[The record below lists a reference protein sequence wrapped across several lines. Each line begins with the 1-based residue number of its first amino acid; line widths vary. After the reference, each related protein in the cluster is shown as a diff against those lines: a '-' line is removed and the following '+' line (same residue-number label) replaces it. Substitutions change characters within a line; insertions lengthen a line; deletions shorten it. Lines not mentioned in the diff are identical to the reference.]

1 MQVLHL
7 FDEQGQRL
15 FFNLEERAAFL
26 KAADKAAGTTRTFC
40 YLLHY
45 TGCTLTEAVAVTP
58 AQIDFSGRAVVL
70 QGTTERRQE
79 IARTVPVP
87 DAFLALFDEMHD
99 IRQAQS
105 GPHANER
112 IWPQDIKSLRDRV
125 GRVIKEAGIRGGPHA
140 LPRAIRYGFLVHAI
154 RCGIILT
161 RAERWMG
168 YCRSHY
174 LGQYVEQL
182 ALYQP
187 DLIGDERE
195 DASLMW

>member
-1 MQVLHL
+1 MPALNL
-7 FDEQGQRL
+7 FDEHGQRL
-15 FFNLEERAAFL
+15 FFNLEERLAFI
-26 KAADKAAGTTRTFC
+26 KTADKAVGPTRTFC
-40 YLLHY
+40 HLLHY
-45 TGCTLTEAVAVTP
+45 TGCTLTEAITVTP
-58 AQIDFSGRAVVL
+58 AQVDFSARTVVF
-70 QGTTERRQE
+70 QGTTATRLGITR
-79 IARTVPVP
+79 AVPVS

-99 IRQAQS
+99 IRSAQS

-112 IWPQDIKSLRDRV
+112 IWSLDIKSMRDRL
-125 GRVIKEAGIRGGPHA
+125 GRVIRDAGIKGGPHA

-161 RAERWMG
+161 RTERWMG
-168 YCRSHY
+168 YSANNY
-174 LGQYVEQL
+174 LGHYVEQL